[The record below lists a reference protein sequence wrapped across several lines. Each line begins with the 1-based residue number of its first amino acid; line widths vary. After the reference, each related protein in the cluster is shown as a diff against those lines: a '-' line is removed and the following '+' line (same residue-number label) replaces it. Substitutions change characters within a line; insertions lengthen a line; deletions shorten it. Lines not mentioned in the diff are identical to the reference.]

1 MKRTL
6 AMIALVIFLAY
17 TGIYIFVYLFRAFRL
32 PDPAPGTVQIWHGDP
47 FSRAILVSVFFL
59 IGLLIMLFIMLM
71 RPGAHR
77 AGVIKVRS
85 DLWEWLVAQ
94 GELTNEAPERI
105 GERALATYR
114 ARIEGTDSS
123 SSGVSGGGIRR

>member
-1 MKRTL
+1 MKRIL
-6 AMIALVIFLAY
+6 ALTALICFLIY

-32 PDPAPGTVQIWHGDP
+32 PDPAPGTVQLWHGDP
-47 FSRAILVSVFFL
+47 FARAILVSVFFL
-59 IGLLIMLFIMLM
+59 IGLLIVLFIMLM

-77 AGVIKVRS
+77 AGVIRVRP
-85 DLWEWLVAQ
+85 DLWEWLIDQ

-114 ARIEGTDSS
+114 ARIEGAD
-123 SSGVSGGGIRR
+123 VIRH